1 MESIQA
7 VPGTSN
13 YKIVHFQ
20 IKEAVSNSDSL
31 SFEVRDLWA
40 GLNDLQKVDA
50 VRIYESDASGNL
62 VNMIS
67 EELNPFSESTSFTVN
82 LDGPLLADTYYVI
95 SYVFGS

>member
-1 MESIQA
+1 MQ
-7 VPGTSN
+7 
-13 YKIVHFQ
+13 IVHFQ
-20 IKEAVSNSDSL
+20 IKEAVSISDSL

>member
-1 MESIQA
+1 ML
-7 VPGTSN
+7 PKNRLGR
-13 YKIVHFQ
+13 
-20 IKEAVSNSDSL
+20 SL
-31 SFEVRDLWA
+31 HRNF
-40 GLNDLQKVDA
+40 
-50 VRIYESDASGNL
+50 RIYESDASGNL